1 MSILAPVAALLLGA
15 TFLLAGNGLQTTLLP
30 IRGELE
36 AFSAVSIGVMGS
48 AYYLGF
54 VGGCLLTNRIVKRVG
69 HIRVFAAMVCGASAV
84 PLLHVLVV
92 DTVVWWVLRA
102 ITGFCIASLFL
113 VIESWLNEKAT
124 NRTRG
129 TIFSI
134 YTTLNYAA
142 ITVGQLLIILYDPTL
157 FPLYAI
163 ASVLVSVAAI
173 PVALTSA
180 TAPAPLAEV
189 KVRPLHLFRISPVG
203 MVGCAAIGICNGS
216 FWSLGPAYGVGIGLS
231 SPEIAIFMSVTVIGG
246 ALSGWPAG
254 RISDRVDRRIVMVVG
269 STLAAMIGL
278 ALFLAT
284 GHMPEAIAPLAFAF
298 GAFSFPIYALSV
310 AHVNDHI
317 TTESFVEVTGG
328 LLLVNG
334 ISAVIGPLLAS
345 AAIDYAGPEALFLF
359 TASIYLLLTLFI
371 LLRMRVRAAPP
382 DEQRADFVVVADS
395 VASSTRSLDPRIEE
409 EAEREMAETGGAEE
423 PLAEA
428 GVPQEEGTA
437 AKPENN

>member
-1 MSILAPVAALLLGA
+1 
-15 TFLLAGNGLQTTLLP
+15 
-30 IRGELE
+30 
-36 AFSAVSIGVMGS
+36 MGS
-48 AYYLGF
+48 AYFLGF
-54 VGGCLLTNRIVKRVG
+54 VGGCLFTNRLVSRVG
-69 HIRVFAAMVCGASAV
+69 QTPVFAAMVAGASLV
-84 PLLHVLVV
+84 PLILVLVV
-92 DTVVWWVLRA
+92 ATLIWWVLRA
-102 ITGFCIASLFL
+102 TTGFCMAALFL
-113 VIESWLNEKAT
+113 VIESWLNEKAE

-129 TIFSI
+129 SIFSV
-134 YTTLNYAA
+134 YTTLNYTA
-142 ITVGQLLIILYDPTL
+142 ITVGQLLITLHDPAL
-157 FPLYAI
+157 FPLFAI
-163 ASVLVSVAAI
+163 ASVLVSLAAI
-173 PVALTSA
+173 PVALTGA
-180 TAPAPLAEV
+180 TAPAPLSEV
-189 KVRPLHLFRISPVG
+189 RLRPLYLVRLSPVG
-203 MVGCAAIGICNGS
+203 VAGCAAIGMCNGA
-216 FWSLGPAYGVGIGLS
+216 FWSLGPAFAAGIGLS
-231 SPEIAIFMSVTVIGG
+231 TTEIAIFMSVTVIGG
-246 ALSGWPAG
+246 ALSQWPFG
-254 RISDRVDRRIVMVVG
+254 RLSDRVDRRIIIITG
-269 STLAAMIGL
+269 SLLAASAGL
-278 ALFLAT
+278 GIYLAT
-284 GHMPEAIAPLAFAF
+284 DWMPAAIAPLAFAF

-428 GVPQEEGTA
+428 GVPQ
-437 AKPENN
+437 